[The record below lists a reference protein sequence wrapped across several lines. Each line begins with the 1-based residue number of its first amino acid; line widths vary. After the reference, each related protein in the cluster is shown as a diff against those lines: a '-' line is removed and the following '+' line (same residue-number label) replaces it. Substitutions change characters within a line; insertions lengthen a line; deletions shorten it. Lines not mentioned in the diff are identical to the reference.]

1 MIKHNKDDASLPF
14 PQKKLFIKITDAG
27 VKDQS
32 TKMFPENMHGMQE
45 SVITSV
51 ALTADF
57 LIFSNDVSAFAV
69 CNLIAEKQQQQQKSL
84 IYFAYL
90 GASSDIWYISR
101 WNFGQVLLHIV
112 TLSA

>member
-1 MIKHNKDDASLPF
+1 
-14 PQKKLFIKITDAG
+14 
-27 VKDQS
+27 
-32 TKMFPENMHGMQE
+32 MQE

-69 CNLIAEKQQQQQKSL
+69 CNLIAEKQQQHQKSL
-84 IYFAYL
+84 YQSLYFAYL